1 MPQIN
6 RRFVDPLN
14 TQDQTVKIGI
24 HLEDD
29 GWWIYCP
36 ECDIAQGPYATRT
49 IAARIRGNHLVK
61 IHNARYFRSAAT
73 SRGSRARAMRKARK
87 GENKK

>member
-1 MPQIN
+1 MPPTN
-6 RRFVDPLN
+6 RKFTDPLN
-14 TQDQTVKIGI
+14 RHGPEVQIGI

-36 ECDIAQGPYATRT
+36 ACDIAQGPYRMRAT
-49 IAARIRGNHLVK
+49 AAMVRGNHLVK

-73 SRGSRARAMRKARK
+73 SRGERAQAMRKTRK